1 MPPAGNLAR
10 RLVDY
15 DAVFAADV
23 LTLIVERL
31 GGPGEERDVTRL
43 HAFLS
48 RAGSSDDEGAK
59 TTVEWKA
66 GFAQQERLRAL
77 GAELAELLQARET

>member
-15 DAVFAADV
+15 DHVLAADV
-23 LTLIVERL
+23 LALIVERL
-31 GGPGEERDVTRL
+31 GGPGGEHDVGRL

-48 RAGSSDDEGAK
+48 RVGSSEDERAK

-77 GAELAELLQARET
+77 GAELAELLRARET